1 MKTNNWREDIENLFD
16 ELKANINLDE
26 GETETSKTVE
36 EIKDFIQSLLDEK
49 DKEKEEALD
58 KQREEIILAISDSYI
73 NSIHTSNN
81 EGARLWRNEIINKLI
96 NKIKEI

>member
-36 EIKDFIQSLLDEK
+36 EIKDFIQSLLD
-49 DKEKEEALD
+49 
-58 KQREEIILAISDSYI
+58 KQKEEIILAISDSYI

-81 EGARLWRNEIINKLI
+81 EGARLWRNELINKLI
-96 NKIKEI
+96 NK

>member
-36 EIKDFIQSLLDEK
+36 EIKDFIQSLLD
-49 DKEKEEALD
+49 
-58 KQREEIILAISDSYI
+58 KQKEEIILAISDSYI

-81 EGARLWRNEIINKLI
+81 EGSRLWRNKII

>member
-36 EIKDFIQSLLDEK
+36 EIKDFIQSLIDNQK
-49 DKEKEEALD
+49 
-58 KQREEIILAISDSYI
+58 EEIIFVISDSYI

-81 EGARLWRNEIINKLI
+81 EGARLWRNELINKLI
-96 NKIKEI
+96 NK